1 MIKVDLHRQLVP
13 KMRKRYN
20 VRNIIHQVEKGGRE
34 SAKTSYAALKAAAVL
49 VDKKLGAVVF
59 MRKYHNKLSKTVFK
73 EAVRALKRLGLKK
86 NVHFKATVSPMQ
98 ITMKCAAD
106 RKRKH
111 FTGNKAYF
119 TGADNVDDTKGI
131 IDEDTPIKLVVID
144 ELTEFFKKSY
154 NDGKVQLQNITATF
168 ARGNDDWFVMLYIF
182 NPPRNPKHA
191 IFEWLNNQAK
201 RIDTMI
207 NHSTYRDVPKK
218 WIGRVELA
226 NIAELRRVDYESY
239 LHIYEGIST
248 GVKSTIYGMFDE
260 NKHMIEA
267 SVKPPK
273 NQLKLITAGFDHGQ
287 SNAFVCLIGAWNP
300 YTKKLQI
307 WSEWSY
313 SGAETGVIKTDAD
326 YKDYM
331 IKYFNTTQNKV
342 GIIKYVVIDPSAAGF
357 IEEMKRAKRAGKT
370 TGSVSGAQ
378 NDVALGISRIQK
390 CLTFDILE
398 IHGSCERL
406 LHELPTYEYDED
418 KLLKGEEVPVKE
430 KDHALDALRYLV
442 MRLWPKIKKAHPI
455 LTYDEKDYEEE

>member
-168 ARGNDDWFVMLYIF
+168 ARGNDD
-182 NPPRNPKHA
+182 
-191 IFEWLNNQAK
+191 
-201 RIDTMI
+201 
-207 NHSTYRDVPKK
+207 
-218 WIGRVELA
+218 
-226 NIAELRRVDYESY
+226 
-239 LHIYEGIST
+239 
-248 GVKSTIYGMFDE
+248 
-260 NKHMIEA
+260 
-267 SVKPPK
+267 
-273 NQLKLITAGFDHGQ
+273 
-287 SNAFVCLIGAWNP
+287 
-300 YTKKLQI
+300 
-307 WSEWSY
+307 
-313 SGAETGVIKTDAD
+313 
-326 YKDYM
+326 
-331 IKYFNTTQNKV
+331 
-342 GIIKYVVIDPSAAGF
+342 
-357 IEEMKRAKRAGKT
+357 
-370 TGSVSGAQ
+370 
-378 NDVALGISRIQK
+378 
-390 CLTFDILE
+390 
-398 IHGSCERL
+398 
-406 LHELPTYEYDED
+406 
-418 KLLKGEEVPVKE
+418 
-430 KDHALDALRYLV
+430 
-442 MRLWPKIKKAHPI
+442 
-455 LTYDEKDYEEE
+455 